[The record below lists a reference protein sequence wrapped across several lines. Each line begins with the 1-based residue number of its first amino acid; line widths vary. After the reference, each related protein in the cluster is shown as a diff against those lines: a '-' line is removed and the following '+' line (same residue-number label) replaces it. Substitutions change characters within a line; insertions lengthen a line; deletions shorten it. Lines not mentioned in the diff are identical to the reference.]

1 MASSMEKKNDK
12 EIALTFFKITKVRP
26 FSKAFNLKLKE
37 GDILLRLN
45 GEQIQSSYEE
55 FRKQLDENSDNKIIS
70 ILRGNVT
77 FNIITQGSLGVICE
91 TVEEKE
97 VENLNEIKLE
107 ELYNKNLNYK
117 NFEVFKNINRQGLV
131 IPLDTSILPSIAP
144 PLWMTY
150 HKMWVLLSFTLVF
163 YFIMFYVSPWL
174 FFLAWILKS
183 WYYGNNQI
191 DVLRFYYKL
200 KEYRFWLSLA
210 SENEEDVQKKSRELD
225 PKIDFEYSYL
235 DPPIIEEETLP
246 GN

>member
-107 ELYNKNLNYK
+107 
-117 NFEVFKNINRQGLV
+117 NFIIK
-131 IPLDTSILPSIAP
+131 ILIIRI
-144 PLWMTY
+144 LR
-150 HKMWVLLSFTLVF
+150 LL
-163 YFIMFYVSPWL
+163 
-174 FFLAWILKS
+174 
-183 WYYGNNQI
+183 
-191 DVLRFYYKL
+191 
-200 KEYRFWLSLA
+200 
-210 SENEEDVQKKSRELD
+210 
-225 PKIDFEYSYL
+225 KI
-235 DPPIIEEETLP
+235 
-246 GN
+246 